1 MFKSQN
7 KYLLLLFLII
17 ASIRGFSFEKI
28 NIWDDV
34 PSMKQQKTKMLIY
47 PAAEDNNTGA
57 AVIICPGGSY
67 HHLGIPHEGKRV
79 AEWFNSQGISAFVL
93 CYRVSGR
100 GYHHPAMIEDFQRAI
115 QIVRDNAEQYGIDT
129 NKIGA
134 IGFSAGGHLVLTA
147 GAYGTTNYLNNL
159 AIKTE
164 TNLRPNWVAAIYPVV
179 SMQDELAHQRSRRS
193 LLGKT
198 PSQELKDMFSMEKAI
213 PDDMPPVFLLASID
227 DDVVDYRNSE
237 ALSVTLNVKN
247 IPHKYLLFE
256 TGGHGYGMKP
266 TTFTQQTQWPF
277 TMKEWLQQNGCI

>member
-1 MFKSQN
+1 MFKFSH
-7 KYLLLLFLII
+7 KHLLFLILI
-17 ASIRGFSFEKI
+17 LACIKGFSIEHL

-34 PSMKQQKTKMLIY
+34 PSMKKQKTKMLVY
-47 PAAEDNNTGA
+47 PAAQNNNTGA

-67 HHLGIPHEGKRV
+67 HHLGIPHEGRRV

-115 QIVRDNAEQYGIDT
+115 QIVRDNAEHYGIDPD
-129 NKIGA
+129 KVGA

-147 GAYGTTNYLNNL
+147 GVYGTTDYLDNL
-159 AIKTE
+159 SINTN

-179 SMQDELAHQRSRRS
+179 SMQDNLAHKRSRRS

-198 PSQELKDMFSMEKAI
+198 PSQELKDMFSIEKAI
-213 PDDMPPVFLLASID
+213 PNDMPPVFLLASID
-227 DDVVDYRNSE
+227 DDVVDYHNSE
-237 ALSVTLNVKN
+237 ALSIALKNKN
-247 IPHKYLLFE
+247 ISHKYLLFE

-266 TTFTQQTQWPF
+266 TTFTKETQWPF
-277 TMKEWLQQNGCI
+277 IMKDWLQQNGCI